1 MSTYHCSSGAGEN
14 GRDGPGGVVLE
25 QLDGGDRAVDD
36 HRQDAHQ
43 HKADL
48 RTKKCVEGENI
59 FQNPPSGG

>member
-14 GRDGPGGVVLE
+14 GRDGSGGVVLE

-43 HKADL
+43 HKANL
-48 RTKKCVEGENI
+48 RTKRCVD
-59 FQNPPSGG
+59 